1 MLMRKKSL
9 ILIGAMHLSLDA
21 YMGFFAI
28 YLVIA
33 GLDTVKAALIS
44 TVTIFIG
51 NILQPFMGYTADRLR
66 GKYPLFIGLILAS
79 VFNSLLGITINYTML
94 FIFMFLG
101 TLGSSFFHPAGA
113 NVAGGASERKKDA
126 SVAIFTTLGTIGFAL
141 SQPIF
146 SLFTGRYGTH
156 ASVLLCIPTI
166 ILAGVYLAFSKVEIH
181 GRKDIVKLK
190 ELKTI
195 LVQRFVPI
203 ILLFFIMV
211 FRTAFVFTM
220 NLFLAKTMEEWGFQR
235 HLYSIANTVFMLSGA
250 AGILCV
256 GYLASMIRPRKLLF
270 LTQLG
275 FLPFFL
281 LFIYFGKSGN
291 ALYTFIFLAL
301 TGFIINS
308 GQASNIVM
316 GHRLTPELTSTIS
329 GVLIGFA
336 WGVSGFGPTLCAL
349 FQNSISILPGLA
361 SGLVILSLF
370 PITAAVLTL
379 FLTAVVDGQ

>member
-1 MLMRKKSL
+1 MLMKKKSL

-33 GLDTVKAALIS
+33 RLDPVKAALIS

-66 GKYPLFIGLILAS
+66 GKLPLFIGLLLAS
-79 VFNSLLGITINYTML
+79 IFNSLLGITTNYTLL
-94 FIFMFLG
+94 FLFMFLG
-101 TLGSSFFHPAGA
+101 ILGSSFFHPAGA
-113 NVAGGASERKKDA
+113 NVAGAASERKKDT

-141 SQPIF
+141 SQPLF
-146 SLFTGRYGTH
+146 SLFTGKYGTQ

-166 ILAGVYLAFSKVEIH
+166 ILAGSYLGFSKVEIH
-181 GRKDIVKLK
+181 GKEDIVNLK

-203 ILLFFIMV
+203 ILLFLIMV
-211 FRTAFVFTM
+211 FRSSFVFTM
-220 NLFLAKTMEEWGFQR
+220 NLFLAKTLEEWGFQR
-235 HLYSIANTVFMLSGA
+235 HLYASANTVFMLSGA
-250 AGILCV
+250 IGILCV
-256 GYLASMIRPRKLLF
+256 GYLASLIRPRKLLF
-270 LTQLG
+270 LSQVG

-281 LFIYFGKSGN
+281 LFIYFGRSGN

-308 GQASNIVM
+308 GHAANIVM

-349 FQNSISILPGLA
+349 LQSSISILPGLA
-361 SGLVILSLF
+361 SGLVILSLL
-370 PITAAVLTL
+370 PITAGVLTL
-379 FLTAVVDGQ
+379 FLTGEVDS